1 MATEHTRLGDV
12 LALAG
17 SVLCFVAVLRD
28 LARSRRQGRWPYDCP
43 PAAIPPEHEL
53 AEDVRWGEA
62 EGRELARYLKAGTHN
77 EREA

>member
-1 MATEHTRLGDV
+1 MSEHTRIGDV

-43 PAAIPPEHEL
+43 PPAIPPEHEL
-53 AEDVRWGEA
+53 AEDVRQGDA
-62 EGRELARYLKAGTHN
+62 LGRELVRWLRTRADNT